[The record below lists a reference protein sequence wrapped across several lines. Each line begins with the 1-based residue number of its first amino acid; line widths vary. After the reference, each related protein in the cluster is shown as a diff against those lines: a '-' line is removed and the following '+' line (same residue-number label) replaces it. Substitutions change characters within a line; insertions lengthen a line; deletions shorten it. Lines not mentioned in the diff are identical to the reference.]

1 MSPFFSSWDP
11 IRQLEAVRREI
22 ERALDRGDV
31 REWRFPFSP
40 ISFLPGRAA
49 RVYPL
54 LNLNED
60 SEGFHIV
67 ALAPGVDPKSINV
80 EVTGDQLT
88 ISGEKPVA
96 DTSISPEAYHRNER
110 AAGRFVRTVTLPGD
124 IDADKITASY
134 KQGLLHLT
142 LPKAETAK
150 PKQIE
155 VKVGE

>member
-1 MSPFFSSWDP
+1 MSPLFSNWDP
-11 IRQLEAVRREI
+11 FRHLEALRREI
-22 ERALDRGDV
+22 ERVFDQADI
-31 REWRFPFSP
+31 REWTFPFSP

-60 SEGFHIV
+60 SDGFHIV
-67 ALAPGVDPKSINV
+67 ALAPGVDPKSIKV

-96 DTSISPEAYHRNER
+96 DASISPEAYHRSER
-110 AAGRFVRTVTLPGD
+110 AAGRFVRTMRLPGE

-134 KQGLLHLT
+134 KRGLLQLT
-142 LPKAETAK
+142 LPKAEAAK
-150 PKQIE
+150 PKQID